1 MKRHVFVTG
10 AGSGIGAA
18 TASHFAGMGES
29 VTLCDKEASRLD
41 KAMRSLDGGEGRVRA
56 ASGDVSDRESVT
68 RMLEEAE
75 RDFGP
80 VDVLV
85 NNAGIYPDG
94 FIVDVSDAEWNLVM
108 DINLKGAFLTTQICL
123 RGMISRK
130 RGWIVNLASV
140 DGKTPGPGN
149 SVYSASKAAL
159 INFTR
164 STAMEG
170 APHGVLVNAVAPG
183 WAATPNVMGGER
195 WKEAVRKIPLG
206 RLAEPEEIAEVIAF
220 LCSSAARYIVG
231 ETINVNGG
239 LLMD

>member
-1 MKRHVFVTG
+1 
-10 AGSGIGAA
+10 
-18 TASHFAGMGES
+18 MGEN
-29 VTLCDKEASRLD
+29 VTFCDKDVSRLD
-41 KAMRSLDGGEGRVRA
+41 GIIRSLDVRDGRVRA
-56 ASGDVSDRESVT
+56 VIGDVSDSDGVS
-68 RMLEEAE
+68 RMMEEAE
-75 RDFGP
+75 NRFGP

-94 FIVDVSDAEWNLVM
+94 PIVDVSDAEWNLVM
-108 DINLKGAFLTTQICL
+108 SVNLKAAFLTTQICL

-159 INFTR
+159 ISFTR
-164 STAMEG
+164 STAMEA

-183 WAATPNVMGGER
+183 WVATPNITKGER
-195 WKEAVRKIPLG
+195 WKEAVKKIPLG
-206 RLAEPEEIAEVIAF
+206 RLAEPEEIAGVIAF

-239 LLMD
+239 LFMD